1 MKAIVS
7 RLHRKERTLAGE
19 SIFRVVATA
28 VETSPIL
35 FDRTVSNALFN
46 RSPVKK
52 PKWDSPSL
60 YIYPGAWKHAC
71 IFPASAVPSILFRV
85 LFLLFACFPS
95 SSSNSSFFLLLL
107 LFFPSTLPLRNWP
120 LLHALLPIYFF
131 IIIRA
136 ASLPSILP
144 IFFKKKLDWNF
155 YFVRLPLVLE
165 FPKFTVSYVY

>member
-35 FDRTVSNALFN
+35 FDRAVSNALFN

-107 LFFPSTLPLRNWP
+107 LFFPSTLPLRGRCCTHFYQFISS
-120 LLHALLPIYFF
+120 LLYAPP
-131 IIIRA
+131 RC
-136 ASLPSILP
+136 LPSCRFSL
-144 IFFKKKLDWNF
+144 KRNWNGTF
-155 YFVRLPLVLE
+155 ISCVCRW
-165 FPKFTVSYVY
+165 S